1 MNAYQEHSNKN
12 RSRSV
17 AEGRSVGTTHRN
29 LQELIENSPR
39 VKQLNA
45 YQKMAD
51 NYSAMHAKPIQ
62 KKQTVSEAEGYVD
75 TEERHSKDSISAN
88 TKENNTNAGK
98 INNNNSG
105 IIQRVAK
112 KNKKKKHKAKKAT
125 KKTVKL
131 DKKQV
136 MTVRNKTDQYSS
148 GIINHVYM
156 ATGVNDGP
164 RKEAQKVALFLGGSW
179 VGGHMVNDQL
189 GGTGDFANIVPI
201 TSSMNGK
208 HKTIE
213 NRANNELSNGHGNTV
228 EYKMQINRRETRVN
242 GSKTVKNLP
251 VEFKQTL
258 DVYPPNAAAYT
269 VNGNVLTHP

>member
-17 AEGRSVGTTHRN
+17 AEDRSVGTTHRN

-39 VKQLNA
+39 VQQLNA

-51 NYSAMHAKPIQ
+51 NYSAMQSKPIQ
-62 KKQTVSEAEGYVD
+62 KKQTVSEAEAYVD
-75 TEERHSKDSISAN
+75 TKKQNS
-88 TKENNTNAGK
+88 KENNTNAEK

-105 IIQRVAK
+105 IIQRAAK
-112 KNKKKKHKAKKAT
+112 KNKKKKHKIKKAT

-136 MTVRNKTDQYSS
+136 MTVRNKTDHYSS
-148 GIINHVYM
+148 GRIDQLYM
-156 ATGVNDGP
+156 ATGVDDGP
-164 RKEAQKVALFLGGSW
+164 RKEAQKVALFLGGNW

-189 GGTGDFANIVPI
+189 GGTGGFSNIVPI

-213 NRANNELSNGHGNTV
+213 NRANNELARDNGTEV
-228 EYKMQINRRETRVN
+228 EYEMNINRRETRVK

-251 VEFKQTL
+251 VEFEQTL
-258 DVYPPNAAAYT
+258 DVYPPNAAPYT
-269 VNGNVLTHP
+269 VEGNVLTHP